1 MQSEEISKLEIF
13 SSFADNVIVMKISSG
28 KKGSLNFNMNAT
40 TPHIKKSI
48 FTKKRQLIIN
58 GTSGSVNKE
67 PIISIGILHTF
78 TVFFSQGNFHFQK
91 CRFGRSCKNS
101 TIYHGY
107 KSTGRSMGRKVNW

>member
-48 FTKKRQLIIN
+48 FTKKSQLIIN
-58 GTSGSVNKE
+58 GTSGSVNNRTDYKHRH
-67 PIISIGILHTF
+67 ITHLYGL
-78 TVFFSQGNFHFQK
+78 FQSGK
-91 CRFGRSCKNS
+91 FPLSEMQIWQKL
-101 TIYHGY
+101 
-107 KSTGRSMGRKVNW
+107 